1 MPHGGKILID
11 ELAAQGVA
19 RVFLVPGESFLAALD
34 ALYEFPPIQTILCR
48 HECGATMMAEATGKL
63 TGKPGIAF
71 ATRGPGAANALGGV
85 YVAREDATPMILF
98 IGLPPMGMEGRAPFQ
113 EIDIEQLYS
122 GVAKWVGVIRDT
134 ARIPDYVARAFHIAL
149 SGRPGPV
156 VIGLPEDVLSASVE
170 VQTGKPLVVPAQRP
184 SEKEMAEIAAM
195 IARAHRPL
203 VIAGGGGWTAG
214 AQRDIEAFAAKFD
227 IPVATA
233 FRCQDYVD
241 NRHPCYVG
249 HASFIPDAKL
259 AAGIRAVDLIIAA
272 GAELGDVTTGG
283 YTHIGQPDQR
293 IILAHPEP
301 QAAPKVCRA
310 VLTATATADG
320 FAAALAALAPPAERP
335 WASYRKS
342 LRNDFEASLSPLT
355 TPGDVKLE
363 EVARLMSEIL
373 PENAVITNGAGNFMT
388 FLHRYFVYK
397 GFPSQVGPASG
408 YMGYALPAGI
418 AAKLAS
424 PKSPVVAFAGDGCF
438 QMTGQEIATAIQH
451 DVPLVLVIANNGM
464 HGTIRMHQER
474 RYPGRVSG
482 TTLVNPD
489 FAALAKSY
497 GAYGETITKMAD
509 FEPAFR
515 RALAADRLTL
525 LDLKIDPE
533 AITPVRTLS
542 SFRAGVSKQ

>member
-1 MPHGGKILID
+1 MRHGGKILID
-11 ELAAQGVA
+11 ELAAQGVE

-34 ALYEFPPIQTILCR
+34 ALYEFAAIRTILCR

-63 TGKPGIAF
+63 TGRPGIAF
-71 ATRGPGAANALGGV
+71 VTRGPGAANAVGGV

-98 IGLPPMGMEGRAPFQ
+98 IGLPPTAMEGRAPFQ
-113 EIDIEQLYS
+113 EIDIEQLYA
-122 GVAKWVGVIRDT
+122 GIAKWVDVIRDP
-134 ARIPDYVARAFHIAL
+134 RSIPDIVARAFHTAL

-156 VIGLPEDVLSASVE
+156 VIGLPEDVLSASADVE
-170 VQTGKPLVVPAQRP
+170 AGKPVGAPVVRP

-195 IARAHRPL
+195 IARARRPL
-203 VIAGGGGWTAG
+203 VIVGGGGWTQS
-214 AQRDIEAFAAKFD
+214 AQRDVEAFATKFD
-227 IPVATA
+227 IAVATA

-259 AAGIRAVDLIIAA
+259 AAGIRAADLVIAA

-283 YTHIGQPDQR
+283 YTHIGHPDQT
-293 IILAHPEP
+293 IILAHPSP
-301 QAAPKVCRA
+301 KDAPSVCRA
-310 VLTATATADG
+310 ALTVSATAEG
-320 FAAALAALAPPAERP
+320 FAAALTALDAPALRP
-335 WASYRKS
+335 WGPYRLS
-342 LRNDFEASLSPLT
+342 LRHGYEASLAPIT
-355 TPGDVKLE
+355 MPGDVKLE

-373 PENAVITNGAGNFMT
+373 PDNAVITNGAGNFMT

-408 YMGYALPAGI
+408 YMGYALPAAI
-418 AAKLAS
+418 AAKLAAPERS
-424 PKSPVVAFAGDGCF
+424 VVAFAGDGCF

-451 DVPLVLVIANNGM
+451 EVALVLVIANNGM

-497 GAYGETITKMAD
+497 GAYAETITKTAD

-542 SFRAGVSKQ
+542 SFRAATLE

>member
-1 MPHGGKILID
+1 
-11 ELAAQGVA
+11 
-19 RVFLVPGESFLAALD
+19 
-34 ALYEFPPIQTILCR
+34 
-48 HECGATMMAEATGKL
+48 
-63 TGKPGIAF
+63 
-71 ATRGPGAANALGGV
+71 
-85 YVAREDATPMILF
+85 
-98 IGLPPMGMEGRAPFQ
+98 
-113 EIDIEQLYS
+113 
-122 GVAKWVGVIRDT
+122 
-134 ARIPDYVARAFHIAL
+134 
-149 SGRPGPV
+149 
-156 VIGLPEDVLSASVE
+156 
-170 VQTGKPLVVPAQRP
+170 
-184 SEKEMAEIAAM
+184 M

-203 VIAGGGGWTAG
+203 VIAGGGGWTAA

-259 AAGIRAVDLIIAA
+259 SAAIRAADLIIAA

-283 YTHIGQPDQR
+283 YTHIGQPDQT
-293 IILAHPEP
+293 IILAHPSP
-301 QAAPKVCRA
+301 KDAPSVCRA
-310 VLTATATADG
+310 ALTVAATAEG
-320 FAAALAALAPPAERP
+320 FTGALAALDAPAERP
-335 WASYRKS
+335 WAAYRLD
-342 LRNDFEASLSPLT
+342 LRTAYEASLSPLA

-363 EVARLMSEIL
+363 EVARSMSEIL

-408 YMGYALPAGI
+408 YMGYALPAAI

-424 PKSPVVAFAGDGCF
+424 PERPVVAFAGDGCF
-438 QMTGQEIATAIQH
+438 QMTGQEIATAIQYA
-451 DVPLVLVIANNGM
+451 VPLVLVIANNGM

-482 TTLVNPD
+482 TSLVNPD
-489 FAALAKSY
+489 FAALARSY
-497 GAYGETITKMAD
+497 GAHGETITRTAD

-542 SFRAGVSKQ
+542 SFRAGASKIAAQAGYPALSRNPGTALDASAGRIAARTLDQTSVASAYTRLRTRCDAK

>member
-1 MPHGGKILID
+1 MH
-11 ELAAQGVA
+11 LA
-19 RVFLVPGESFLAALD
+19 
-34 ALYEFPPIQTILCR
+34 EF
-48 HECGATMMAEATGKL
+48 
-63 TGKPGIAF
+63 
-71 ATRGPGAANALGGV
+71 
-85 YVAREDATPMILF
+85 YVAREDATPMVLF
-98 IGLPPMGMEGRAPFQ
+98 IGLPPSSADGRAPFQ
-113 EIDIEQLYS
+113 EIDIERLYS
-122 GVAKWVGVIRDT
+122 GVAKDVSVIRDT
-134 ARIPDYVARAFHIAL
+134 ERIPEHVARAFHTAL
-149 SGRPGPV
+149 TGRPGPV
-156 VIGLPEDVLSASVE
+156 VLGLPEDVLSATVDA
-170 VQTGKPLVVPAQRP
+170 KPAPQIGMPAGIP
-184 SEKEMAEIAAM
+184 STAEMSEIAAM
-195 IARAHRPL
+195 IARAQRPII
-203 VIAGGGGWTAG
+203 IAGGGGWTPA

-227 IPVATA
+227 IPIATA

-241 NRHPCYVG
+241 NRHRCYVG

-259 AAGIRAVDLIIAA
+259 AAGIRRADLIIAA

-283 YTHIGQPDQR
+283 YTHIGQPDQT
-293 IILAHPEP
+293 IILAHPDP
-301 QAAPKVCRA
+301 RAAPAVCRA
-310 VLTATATADG
+310 ALTVTATAEG
-320 FAAALAALAPPAERP
+320 FAGALAQLEPPAEHP
-335 WASYRKS
+335 WAAYRLS
-342 LRNDFEASLSPLT
+342 LRNDFEGSLSPLT

-373 PENAVITNGAGNFMT
+373 PEDAVITNGAGNFMT

-418 AAKLAS
+418 AAKLAR
-424 PKSPVVAFAGDGCF
+424 PESPVVAFAGDGCF
-438 QMTGQEIATAIQH
+438 QMTGQEIATAIQYS
-451 DVPLVLVIANNGM
+451 VPLVLIIANNGM

-497 GAYGETITKMAD
+497 GAYGETITKTAD

-533 AITPVRTLS
+533 AITPTRTLS
-542 SFRAGVSKQ
+542 SFRAGASK

>member
-11 ELAAQGVA
+11 ELTAHGVA

-34 ALYEFPPIQTILCR
+34 ALYDSPAIRTILCR

-98 IGLPPMGMEGRAPFQ
+98 VGLPPTSADGRAPFQ
-113 EIDIEQLYS
+113 EIDIERLYA
-122 GVAKWVGVIRDT
+122 GIAKDVSVIRDT
-134 ARIPDYVARAFHIAL
+134 KRIPEYVAHAFHTAL
-149 SGRPGPV
+149 SGRSGPV
-156 VIGLPEDVLSASVE
+156 VIGLPEDVLSATTDAEPV
-170 VQTGKPLVVPAQRP
+170 KPAVIAEQRP

-203 VIAGGGGWTAG
+203 LLAGGGGWTYA
-214 AQRDIEAFAAKFD
+214 AQRDIENFAAKFD
-227 IPVATA
+227 MPVATA

-241 NRHPCYVG
+241 NRHLCYVG

-259 AAGIRAVDLIIAA
+259 AAGIRAADLIIAA

-283 YTHIGQPDQR
+283 YTLVGAPDQT
-293 IILAHPEP
+293 IIQAHPS
-301 QAAPKVCRA
+301 AKDAPSVCRA
-310 VLTATATADG
+310 ALSVTATAQG
-320 FAAALAALAPPAERP
+320 FAGALAELAPPAECP
-335 WASYRKS
+335 WAAWRLS
-342 LRNDFEASLSPLT
+342 LRHAYEASLSPLPM
-355 TPGDVKLE
+355 PGEVKLE
-363 EVARLMSEIL
+363 EIAHKVSEIL
-373 PENAVITNGAGNFMT
+373 PEHAIVTNGAGNYMT

-397 GFPSQVGPASG
+397 GFPTQLAPASG
-408 YMGYALPAGI
+408 YMGYGLPAAI
-418 AAKLAS
+418 AAKLAF
-424 PKSPVVAFAGDGCF
+424 PDRPVVALAGDGCF
-438 QMTGQEIATAIQH
+438 QMTGQEIATAIQCAA
-451 DVPLVLVIANNGM
+451 PLVLILANNGM

-482 TTLVNPD
+482 TSLMNPD
-489 FAALAKSY
+489 FAALARSY
-497 GAYGETITKMAD
+497 GAYGETITRTQD

-525 LDLKIDPE
+525 LDLKLDPE
-533 AITPVRTLS
+533 AVTPVRTLS
-542 SFRAGVSKQ
+542 AFRAEGNR